1 MHHMAMRVDDILN
14 VLSEHGPEINARFGV
29 GWLALFGST
38 ARGDA
43 GPESDLVILVE
54 FRLPTFRNYMGLHR
68 YLEGLLDRPVDLVSV
83 AALRPPMKQ
92 EVLREAR
99 RVA

>member
-14 VLSEHGPEINARFGV
+14 VLSEHGPEIKARFGV

-43 GPESDLVILVE
+43 GPDSDLDILVE

-68 YLEGLLDRPVDLVSV
+68 YLEGLLDRPVDLVSG